1 MRRLRPADAP
11 VPTLRP
17 DRPTMRLRLLHTSL
31 LAAACVASATPAT
44 AQAPVRVTKNTS
56 GDGSPLAARAAGV
69 TIVRDQWGVAHV
81 YGKSDADAVFGMIYA
96 QAEDDFARVE
106 TNFINAM
113 GRLAEVEGEAE
124 IWRDLRMKLFIDPA
138 DMRAKYAAS
147 PAWLQQLM
155 TAWADGLNY
164 YLATHPQTKP
174 RLITRFEPWMAL
186 TFSEGSIGGD
196 IESVSLRGLEEF
208 YGPRAAGGASST
220 TGSGTQREDEMAAE
234 RRRHEE
240 PGGSNGFAL
249 SPQVTANGHAMLM
262 INPHTSFYFR
272 PEIHVVS
279 EAGLNAYGAVTWGQF
294 FVYQGFNDRLGWMHT
309 SGGGDVIDEYL
320 ETVAERGRTPTY
332 RYGTGD
338 RPFRVRT
345 IELPYRLPSGGMG
358 RKVVTAY
365 FAHQGPIVRTENGK
379 WVAVRLM
386 QEEVKALQQSYLRTK
401 ARSYAQFAQVMELR
415 TNSSNNT
422 VYADADGNIGYWHG
436 NFIPRRDQ
444 SIDFTKPVDGSDP
457 RTEWQGLHTM
467 REIITLKNPAS
478 GFIYNSNDWPWQVAG
493 TQGASPDP
501 TRFPR
506 YMNASGFQWRGPH
519 AIRVLEGKTG
529 FTLDGM
535 IAAAYD
541 SYLPAFDAFI
551 PALVNDWEALP
562 ASDTLRAQLAE
573 QVATLRGWDR
583 RFGVQ
588 SVPTA
593 LAHYWGDELLTLT
606 GAAARQAQAIHDSST
621 SPAASPASPPPRT
634 EAVTRTGA
642 VTGQARGIHEY
653 MASPAA
659 ARARLVALAR
669 ASAKLTADFGTW
681 KTPWGE
687 INRYQRLTGDIV
699 QPNDDAKPSI
709 PVPFGSATWG
719 SLAAFGQTGA
729 RTTKR
734 IYGNRGN
741 SFVAAV
747 EFGPRVRAKSILA
760 GGVNGDPSSPYFT
773 NQAERY
779 ARGEFKDVSY
789 YREDVDQHAVRTYH
803 PGAK

>member
-1 MRRLRPADAP
+1 MRHLLLP
-11 VPTLRP
+11 V
-17 DRPTMRLRLLHTSL
+17 
-31 LAAACVASATPAT
+31 LAAAALSAALPTHHAH
-44 AQAPVRVTKNTS
+44 AQTRA
-56 GDGSPLAARAAGV
+56 AQQARAQRV
-69 TIVRDQWGVAHV
+69 TIVRDTFGIAHV

-96 QAEDDFARVE
+96 QAEDDFNRVE

-113 GRLAEVEGEAE
+113 GRLAEVEGEGE

-147 PAWLQQLM
+147 PAWLKQLM
-155 TAWADGLNY
+155 DAWADGLNY
-164 YLATHPQTKP
+164 YLATHPQVKP
-174 RLITRFEPWMAL
+174 RLLTRFEPWMAL

-208 YGPRAAGGASST
+208 YGPRAAGGAQPSAG
-220 TGSGTQREDEMAAE
+220 TGAPREEEEDEAA
-234 RRRHEE
+234 RRKRTEE

-249 SPQVTANGHAMLM
+249 APKVTASGHAMLM

-320 ETVAERGRTPTY
+320 ETVTERGGAPTY
-332 RYGTGD
+332 RYGTGT
-338 RPFRVRT
+338 RPLRART

-358 RKVVTAY
+358 KKVVTAY
-365 FAHQGPIVRTENGK
+365 FAHHGPIVRAEGGK

-401 ARSYAQFAQVMELR
+401 ARSYAQFAQVMDLR

-422 VYADADGNIGYWHG
+422 VYADADGNIAYWHG
-436 NFIPRRDQ
+436 NFVPRRDAT
-444 SIDFTKPVDGSDP
+444 IDFARPVDGSDP
-457 RTEWQGLHTM
+457 RTDWKGLHTM
-467 REIITLKNPAS
+467 GEIVTLKNPAS
-478 GFIYNSNDWPWQVAG
+478 GFIYNSNDWPWRAAG
-493 TQGASPDP
+493 TTGSSPDSL
-501 TRFPR
+501 RFPR
-506 YMNASGFQWRGPH
+506 YMNSSGFQWRGPH
-519 AIRVLEGKTG
+519 ALRVLEGKTG
-529 FTLDGM
+529 FTLDGL

-541 SYLPAFDAFI
+541 SYLPAFETLV
-551 PALVNDWEALP
+551 PALVRDWEALP
-562 ASDTLRAQLAE
+562 ASDTLRTQLGE
-573 QVATLRGWDR
+573 QVATLRGWDL

-593 LAHYWGDELLTLT
+593 LAHFWGDELLARGGPAMRQEAQART
-606 GAAARQAQAIHDSST
+606 GAPARQALSVQEFIA
-621 SPAASPASPPPRT
+621 SPAAS
-634 EAVTRTGA
+634 
-642 VTGQARGIHEY
+642 
-653 MASPAA
+653 
-659 ARARLVALAR
+659 RLRLESLAR
-669 ASAKLTADFGTW
+669 ASAKLTADFGSW

-699 QPNDDAKPSI
+699 QPNDDAKPSL

-719 SLAAFGQTGA
+719 SLAAFGQTGP

-747 EFGPRVRAKSILA
+747 QFGPRVQAKSVLA
-760 GGVNGDPSSPYFT
+760 GGVSGDPSSPFFT

-779 ARGEFKDVSY
+779 ATGNFKDVRY
-789 YREDVDQHAVRTYH
+789 YREDVERGSVRTYR

>member
-1 MRRLRPADAP
+1 MRQLLLPAFAAVGVATAALP
-11 VPTLRP
+11 VRSAGAQ
-17 DRPTMRLRLLHTSL
+17 D
-31 LAAACVASATPAT
+31 LAAQKAR
-44 AQAPVRVTKNTS
+44 AQRVTIIRDTY
-56 GDGSPLAARAAGV
+56 GV
-69 TIVRDQWGVAHV
+69 PHV
-81 YGKSDADAVFGMIYA
+81 YGKSDADAVFGLVYA
-96 QAEDDFARVE
+96 QAEDDFNRVE

-147 PAWLQQLM
+147 PAWMKQLM
-155 TAWADGLNY
+155 DAWADGLNY
-164 YLATHPQTKP
+164 YLATHPQVKP
-174 RLITRFEPWMAL
+174 RLLTRFEPWMAL

-196 IESVSLRGLEEF
+196 IESVSLRDLERF
-208 YGPRAAGGASST
+208 YGPRSAGGQSS
-220 TGSGTQREDEMAAE
+220 TGSGAEREDEAAE
-234 RRRHEE
+234 VRRRRTEE
-240 PGGSNGFAL
+240 PGGSNGFAIA
-249 SPQVTANGHAMLM
+249 PKNTASRRAMLL

-272 PEIHVVS
+272 PEVHVVS
-279 EAGLNAYGAVTWGQF
+279 EEGLNAYGAVTWGQF

-320 ETVAERGRTPTY
+320 ETVTERGGKVFY
-332 RYGTGD
+332 RYGAGE
-338 RPFRVRT
+338 RELRART
-345 IELPYRLPSGGMG
+345 IELPYALPSGGMG
-358 RKVVTAY
+358 KKVVTAY
-365 FAHQGPIVRTENGK
+365 FTHFGPIIRAEGGK

-401 ARSYAQFAQVMELR
+401 ARSYEQFAHIMELR

-422 VYADADGNIGYWHG
+422 VYADAAGNIAYWHG
-436 NFIPRRDQ
+436 NFIPVRDT

-457 RTEWQGLHTM
+457 RTEWKGLHRLPEM
-467 REIITLKNPAS
+467 IALKNPAS
-478 GFIYNSNDWPWQVAG
+478 GFLYNSNDWPWRAAG
-493 TQGASPDP
+493 TTGASPDS

-519 AIRVLEGKTG
+519 ALRVLEGKTG
-529 FTLDGM
+529 FTLDRL

-541 SYLPAFDAFI
+541 SYLPAFDTLV
-551 PALVNDWEALP
+551 PALVRDWEALP

-583 RFGVQ
+583 RFGLA

-593 LAHYWGDELLTLT
+593 LAHFWGDELLTRS
-606 GAAARQAQAIHDSST
+606 GAAARLAQQSQDSVP
-621 SPAASPASPPPRT
+621 SPSASPATPPARQ
-634 EAVTRTGA
+634 EAQARTGA
-642 VTGQARGIHEY
+642 TAPQVLGIQEFI
-653 MASPAA
+653 ASPGAS
-659 ARARLVALAR
+659 RVRLEALAA

-699 QPNDDAKPSI
+699 QPNDDAKPSLAI
-709 PVPFGSATWG
+709 PFGSATWG
-719 SLAAFGQTGA
+719 SLAAYGQTGP

-747 EFGPRVRAKSILA
+747 EFGPRIKAKSVLA
-760 GGVNGDPSSPYFT
+760 GGVSGDPSSPFFT

-779 ARGEFKDVSY
+779 AKGEFKEVKFYRADVERGKVASY
-789 YREDVDQHAVRTYH
+789 R
-803 PGAK
+803 PGSSQR